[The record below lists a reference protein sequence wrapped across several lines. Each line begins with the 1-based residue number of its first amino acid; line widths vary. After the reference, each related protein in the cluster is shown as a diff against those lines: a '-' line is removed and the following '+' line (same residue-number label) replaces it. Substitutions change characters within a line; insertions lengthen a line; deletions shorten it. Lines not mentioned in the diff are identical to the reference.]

1 METKNYLLV
10 ARTRDGYMQ
19 EKVNTSCT
27 LDEAVKFLKSMMLTS
42 PKLVRGE
49 IIDGNRDYIGD
60 FRVRPFLFVSR
71 DREGNF
77 LEETR

>member
-1 METKNYLLV
+1 MESKNYLLV

-19 EKVNTSCT
+19 EKVTTNCTVEEAKKFLSAMMNTSH
-27 LDEAVKFLKSMMLTS
+27 
-42 PKLVRGE
+42 KLVRGE

-60 FRVRPFLFVSR
+60 FRVRPFVYLSR
-71 DREGNF
+71 DREGNI